1 MPVVKPF
8 ECPECKKG
16 YGSQPGLREHVNTAH
31 KHKRH
36 RCPYGCGKSYSQW
49 NGMNAHVK
57 ADHEN
62 TVYPCPYK
70 EKEGCKAKD
79 FKQKRSL
86 NDHIAKKHKGEEGKS
101 YKCPDCSK
109 KYTQSHNLSKHV
121 KATHEG
127 VRLPCP
133 YKEEDECEADFATP
147 DGVKQHVKAI
157 HDEWP
162 RFPCQAND
170 CTKTFKREDYATSHY
185 NRVHVDAPLPY
196 SCGFCGK
203 KFQFLPSKI
212 SHEEKHTQHACPRN
226 SCYQG
231 FSCIEEALEHAKDH
245 QHRSDQQLYECPLK
259 NCRLAIIGKALDKP
273 CLVKHW
279 NMHIKREH
287 ISNEL
292 ELVYKEAKQPLFR
305 DIPIL
310 GSIMANNHSI
320 LLASASLDNA
330 VPEPEEDAD
339 EDDQGDEEEDKILV
353 SNDEDINILEQNKV
367 WWESHKDHLVSFNA
381 RGYKCAGPALGTT
394 HLIVEGCPVGAIM
407 NFDTALTGRS
417 RGRRLPTMSLDSR
430 CASCHSDMRVRQL
443 IKRFDSPKIDPKGGL
458 GALTKTFS
466 TAISKTWTCTKDYE
480 RRVRQPVRKGLDRK
494 VVIIDNE
501 FDPITHELYETAI
514 IDRVSGETLLNTLI
528 AHTEETKSAVPS
540 RRTQGEKVGII
551 SQLWK
556 KKVYG
561 RSRGLA
567 LLDVHQVAKRLQECG
582 ITPETIFLAWH
593 VSCADLQILT
603 GFLAKG
609 GYRNILPK
617 DRNCFPLIPLFRE
630 NVPKGCFP
638 LRFEIVYPVMFP
650 RSDLCGHNHR
660 ALVDCKQARNICN
673 GLDDFCEPVES
684 RGKEWQPAK
693 FVKEAQRCIGD
704 YLA

>member
-8 ECPECKKG
+8 KCPECKKG
-16 YGSQPGLREHVNTAH
+16 YGSQSCLREHVNTAH

-62 TVYPCPYK
+62 AVYPCPYK

-157 HDEWP
+157 HEEWP
-162 RFPCQAND
+162 RFPCRAND

-185 NRVHVDAPLPY
+185 NCVHVDAPLPY

-203 KFQFLPSKI
+203 KFQFLPSKNV
-212 SHEEKHTQHACPRN
+212 HEEKHTQHACPRN
-226 SCYQG
+226 SCYQV
-231 FSCIEEALEHAKDH
+231 FNSIEEALEHAKDH

-259 NCRLAIIGKALDKP
+259 NCRLAFIGKALDKP
-273 CLVKHW
+273 SLVKHW
-279 NMHIKREH
+279 VMHIKREH

-353 SNDEDINILEQNKV
+353 SDDEDINILEQNKV

-394 HLIVEGCPVGAIM
+394 HLIVEGCPVGAIID
-407 NFDTALTGRS
+407 FDTALIRRS

-430 CASCHSDMRVRQL
+430 CGSCHSDMRVRQL

-458 GALTKTFS
+458 GALTKKFS

-593 VSCADLQILT
+593 VSCADLQILR
-603 GFLAKG
+603 GFLAKR

-638 LRFEIVYPVMFP
+638 LRLEIVYPVMFP

>member
-8 ECPECKKG
+8 KCPECKKG

-109 KYTQSHNLSKHV
+109 KYTQSHNLSKHA

-170 CTKTFKREDYATSHY
+170 RTKTFKREDYATSHY

-245 QHRSDQQLYECPLK
+245 QHRSDQHLYECPLK

-273 CLVKHW
+273 SLVKHW
-279 NMHIKREH
+279 DMHIKREH

-320 LLASASLDNA
+320 LLAPASLDNT

-353 SNDEDINILEQNKV
+353 SDDEDINILEQNKV
-367 WWESHKDHLVSFNA
+367 WW
-381 RGYKCAGPALGTT
+381 G
-394 HLIVEGCPVGAIM
+394 M
-407 NFDTALTGRS
+407 
-417 RGRRLPTMSLDSR
+417 
-430 CASCHSDMRVRQL
+430 
-443 IKRFDSPKIDPKGGL
+443 
-458 GALTKTFS
+458 
-466 TAISKTWTCTKDYE
+466 
-480 RRVRQPVRKGLDRK
+480 
-494 VVIIDNE
+494 
-501 FDPITHELYETAI
+501 
-514 IDRVSGETLLNTLI
+514 
-528 AHTEETKSAVPS
+528 
-540 RRTQGEKVGII
+540 
-551 SQLWK
+551 
-556 KKVYG
+556 
-561 RSRGLA
+561 
-567 LLDVHQVAKRLQECG
+567 
-582 ITPETIFLAWH
+582 
-593 VSCADLQILT
+593 
-603 GFLAKG
+603 
-609 GYRNILPK
+609 
-617 DRNCFPLIPLFRE
+617 
-630 NVPKGCFP
+630 
-638 LRFEIVYPVMFP
+638 
-650 RSDLCGHNHR
+650 
-660 ALVDCKQARNICN
+660 
-673 GLDDFCEPVES
+673 
-684 RGKEWQPAK
+684 
-693 FVKEAQRCIGD
+693 
-704 YLA
+704 